1 MRKFVRA
8 LTFAITQFALTPVL
22 TKVVKL
28 SAPMVG
34 FLSASSKVSYYV
46 IVAYASNRT
55 MVRKNIEKRVW
66 WIDI

>member
-1 MRKFVRA
+1 MRKFARA
-8 LTFAITQFALTPVL
+8 LTFAITQFALTPFL

-28 SAPMVG
+28 SPPMIG

-55 MVRKNIEKRVW
+55 MVSKNIKKKSLV
-66 WIDI
+66 D